1 MRFLKWQPSHTSM
14 IFTENKS
21 GQCLSNAFA
30 AFMGGDVEAAIRCL
44 NITFNHSTN
53 NDWSYD
59 DTMRILQYLFWLYF
73 YEGRYDKAAS
83 MLERA
88 MESCKIG
95 VQTDSSHQRYL
106 PHLHYNLAECYLRA
120 GQIDLCKNNFLI
132 ALDLIS
138 KALGRESKSFRLVRR
153 RFLTVGNVGDAF
165 AKPVHSH
172 GQRLYEFDNQ
182 VDGNIQF
189 TSLHSS
195 SQRRFDLAVV

>member
-1 MRFLKWQPSHTSM
+1 MRFLKWQPSHTNM
-14 IFTENKS
+14 ISTENKS
-21 GQCLSNAFA
+21 GPCLSNAFA
-30 AFMGGDVEAAIRCL
+30 AFRGGDVEAAIRCL

-88 MESCKIG
+88 IETCKIG
-95 VQTDSSHQRYL
+95 VQTDSSHQKYL

-120 GQIDLCKNNFLI
+120 GQIELCKNNFLI

-153 RFLTVGNVGDAF
+153 RFLTVCYVGDAF
-165 AKPVHSH
+165 AKPVYSH
-172 GQRLYEFDNQ
+172 GQQLYEFDNQ

-189 TSLHSS
+189 TSVHALT
-195 SQRRFDLAVV
+195 QRRLELATV